1 VLEALDISNARAV
14 VLALDSD
21 PATLFASVI
30 IRDLAPRVPIIARVN
45 QSENVDR
52 IHAAGADFALSIA
65 RVAGQIL
72 SRRLLGEEAIALD
85 DELKVLKTAV
95 PRLAGRN
102 PAEAEIRERTGCSVV
117 AVERGDQLIV
127 QLDRDFRFEAQ
138 DTAFVA
144 GSSPATRMF
153 LDLFA

>member
-1 VLEALDISNARAV
+1 MDVANSRAV

-45 QSENVDR
+45 RAENIDR
-52 IHAAGADFALSIA
+52 IHAAGADFALSIS

-72 SRRLLGEEAIALD
+72 SRRLLGQESISLD
-85 DELKVLKTAV
+85 EELKVLKTSV
-95 PRLAGRN
+95 PGLTGKD
-102 PAEAEIRERTGCSVV
+102 PAEAGIRERTGCSVV
-117 AVERGDQLIV
+117 AVERGEELLV
-127 QLDRDFRFEAQ
+127 ELDRSFRFETG

-144 GSSPATRMF
+144 GSPESTRAF
-153 LDLFA
+153 LEL